1 MRLVTDY
8 LDHIVQ
14 EYPEKIAFAN
24 EQDSMTF
31 SQVHENAR
39 KVAVGLI
46 KENIFKQPIVVF
58 MEKSPICITSF
69 LGVAYSGNFYTPIDT
84 QMP

>member
-46 KENIFKQPIVVF
+46 KENILSSQL
-58 MEKSPICITSF
+58 S
-69 LGVAYSGNFYTPIDT
+69 YSWRNHQFVLP
-84 QMP
+84 PF